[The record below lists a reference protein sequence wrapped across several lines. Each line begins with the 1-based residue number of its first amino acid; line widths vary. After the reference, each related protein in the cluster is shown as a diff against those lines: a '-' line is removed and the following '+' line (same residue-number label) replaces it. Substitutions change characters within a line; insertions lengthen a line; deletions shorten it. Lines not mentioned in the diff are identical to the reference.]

1 MEAVRR
7 ILDYLHKDNPKEL
20 QANYDKLNTAIKNG
34 AISKLDDA
42 PQQLVQ
48 QENKRLKSSLLNHK
62 TKIRGDDAR

>member
-48 QENKRLKSSLLNHK
+48 QEIEIKLAKSQDK
-62 TKIRGDDAR
+62 DKGR